1 LRFPNLK
8 HINTCTVYLICKF
21 AVMEQEHIENLRE
34 DYTGAPLLESNTKAD
49 PIKQFEQWFNDA
61 QEANVPE
68 KNAMMLAT
76 ATHDGR
82 PSARIVLL
90 KGVYETGFVF
100 YTNYLSRKGKEI
112 TKNPLGALTFFW
124 PAMERQIRIEGTIEK
139 VTKEQSEK
147 YFHSRPKNS
156 QIGALASPQSQE
168 IADRDVLEKKWNELE
183 TEYADKEVPKPSFWG
198 GYILKPRLIE
208 FWQGRPSRLH
218 DRILYKKIDNKNWKK
233 VRLAP

>member
-1 LRFPNLK
+1 MK
-8 HINTCTVYLICKF
+8 
-21 AVMEQEHIENLRE
+21 QEELQNLRQ
-34 DYTGAPLLESNTKAD
+34 DYSAAQLLETTINNS
-49 PIKQFEQWFNDA
+49 PIKQFDKWFN
-61 QEANVPE
+61 EAVEAKIHEPNV
-68 KNAMMLAT
+68 MTLAT

-90 KGVYETGFVF
+90 KGFNDNGFMF

-112 TKNPLGALTFFW
+112 TKNPLGAITFFW
-124 PAMERQIRIEGTIEK
+124 GELERQVRIEGTIEK
-139 VTKEQSEK
+139 LGKEESER
-147 YFHSRPKNS
+147 YFHSRPVQS
-156 QIGALASPQSQE
+156 QLGALASPQSQE
-168 IADRDVLEKKWNELE
+168 IPNRELLENKIAQLEK
-183 TEYADKEVPKPSFWG
+183 EYADKEIPKPSFWG